1 MARAKRS
8 RNARTFTLA
17 AAGEAMGTVMGRAV
31 GRVERIVK
39 LARQRITGTPRVS
52 NKRAARP
59 RRKAT
64 RTRA

>member
-8 RNARTFTLA
+8 RKFTLA